1 MAKVVIADT
10 NLGDGSIEREVL
22 TPQFELEV
30 ADVKT
35 EDEVVAAA
43 AGAEGLLVQ
52 WAPITDRVILAPAPM
67 SAPSKT
73 TEPSTTAAA
82 ATRTSRP
89 SVDPPMT
96 AESAAR

>member
-22 TPQFELEV
+22 TPRFELEV
-30 ADVKT
+30 ADVRT

-52 WAPITDRVILAPAPM
+52 WAPITDRVLGELP
-67 SAPSKT
+67 
-73 TEPSTTAAA
+73 
-82 ATRTSRP
+82 
-89 SVDPPMT
+89 
-96 AESAAR
+96 